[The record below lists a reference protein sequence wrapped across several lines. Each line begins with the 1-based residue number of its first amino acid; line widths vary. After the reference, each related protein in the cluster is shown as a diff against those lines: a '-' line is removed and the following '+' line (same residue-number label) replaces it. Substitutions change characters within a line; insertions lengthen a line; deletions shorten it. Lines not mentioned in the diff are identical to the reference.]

1 MLKLDLQFFG
11 EDDVDIEAELAA
23 FEAEWTDEEVQED
36 PTEEV
41 EEAEAEEVEENPE
54 EEVDTELE
62 EAEEVETEEE
72 PPAEDDRRNRAF
84 ADLRRQAEENKK
96 YADFIQR
103 MANDSGVKPEDILA
117 RYEQMTLQQQSERE
131 GVPVEYL
138 QRQNQTESELA
149 QLREQLVVERL
160 DKQIQDVIGRYS
172 ATNEDIQATF
182 EEMYRM
188 GVDPNQ
194 NMNVDFEKFYR
205 AANHEKIVQAEVEKA
220 RQTDLS
226 AKKKRQEQAAI
237 PNGSSVPP
245 TNGDGL
251 SDEEFESILAKMD
264 LNI

>member
-1 MLKLDLQFFG
+1 MLKFDLQFFG

-23 FEAEWTDEEVQED
+23 FESEWTEDENLEEV
-36 PTEEV
+36 
-41 EEAEAEEVEENPE
+41 AEAETVEADALEETEVEENSE
-54 EEVDTELE
+54 EEVDTET
-62 EAEEVETEEE
+62 EEVEEL
-72 PPAEDDRRNRAF
+72 PAEDDKRNRAF
-84 ADLRRQAEENKK
+84 ADLRRQAEENRK
-96 YADFIQR
+96 YADFINR
-103 MANDSGVKPEDILA
+103 MAQDAGVAPEEILA
-117 RYEQMTLQQQSERE
+117 RYEQRALEAQSQRE

-149 QLREQLVVERL
+149 QLREQLVVERM
-160 DKQIQDVIGRYS
+160 DKQIQDVIGKYS

-188 GVDPNQ
+188 GIDPQ
-194 NMNVDFEKFYR
+194 ENMNVDFEKFYR

-237 PNGSSVPP
+237 PNGSSVPQ

-251 SDEEFESILAKMD
+251 SDEEFESILAGMD